1 MIQCVIFDFDG
12 TLVDSE
18 TLCNQAFFDLI
29 PSINVPIEEIVK
41 RYSGRKLAWV
51 FSDIEKRF
59 DCKLSPNIEK
69 DYRERVAELFDSH
82 LKAFDGVHQA
92 LNEISVPICI
102 ATSAPINK
110 VEPALQ
116 KTNLSKYFKTNIFSS
131 YAIGS
136 WKPEPDIFL
145 YAAKLMEIAPQD
157 CLVVEDSV
165 AGVEAASAAG
175 MRSVQFC
182 GSRQPFHS
190 NFIHSYNE
198 LGQWVPTL

>member
-29 PSINVPIEEIVK
+29 PSINVPIEEMVK
-41 RYSGRKLAWV
+41 SYSGRKLAWI

-59 DCKLSPNIEK
+59 HCKLPPNIEQ
-69 DYRERVAELFDSH
+69 DYRNRVAELFESH
-82 LKAFDGVHQA
+82 LEAFDGVHQA
-92 LNEISVPICI
+92 LDKISVPICI
-102 ATSAPINK
+102 ATSAPISK
-110 VEPALQ
+110 VEPALE
-116 KTNLSKYFKTNIFSS
+116 KTNLSKYFNDNVFSS

-145 YAAKLMEIAPQD
+145 HASKCMEAAPQN

-165 AGVEAASAAG
+165 AGIEAANAAG
-175 MRSVQFC
+175 MTALQFC
-182 GSRQPFHS
+182 GSRQPFHT
-190 NFIHSYNE
+190 NFIQSYDE
-198 LGQWVPTL
+198 LGQWISGR